1 MSSFAPLAF
10 AVFHAISKF
19 TDIEW
24 RILPLVLAEA
34 VRFAIWVLASIVVA
48 IGEVIWSLPMLQTK
62 LPFTF
67 VSIAVLPLMY
77 PITISF
83 TLCPL
88 ANIRV
93 PKYTFP
99 DALTFFEAGFPF
111 TLVDLTVDPRV
122 NTLTMRFIIFEV
134 SLVFVSVRVAF
145 HTPTVS
151 VVA

>member
-1 MSSFAPLAF
+1 
-10 AVFHAISKF
+10 
-19 TDIEW
+19 
-24 RILPLVLAEA
+24 
-34 VRFAIWVLASIVVA
+34 
-48 IGEVIWSLPMLQTK
+48 
-62 LPFTF
+62 
-67 VSIAVLPLMY
+67 MY